1 MKKNR
6 HRQIVDIINKYDVET
21 QEELASY
28 LKEAGFEA
36 TAE

>member
-21 QEELASY
+21 QEDLAKY
-28 LKEAGFEA
+28 LK
-36 TAE
+36 